1 MEIDKLILN
10 FWGNVHRKNSQDNN
24 AVGRFTLSDIK
35 RYYSY
40 YKIQV
45 LLQCNGGKIV
55 ISIIGIWISIWRG
68 KKESWFLQHTIYTNQ
83 FQVYCGFKCKRYNFS
98 KITGELLH
106 ELVVGKKKMSI
117 LCSTPLSK
125 KQAQMCETSYKLG
138 CSPDHLPSS
147 PCIFIL
153 NSWRLLL

>member
-68 KKESWFLQHTIYTNQ
+68 KKES
-83 FQVYCGFKCKRYNFS
+83 
-98 KITGELLH
+98 
-106 ELVVGKKKMSI
+106 
-117 LCSTPLSK
+117 
-125 KQAQMCETSYKLG
+125 
-138 CSPDHLPSS
+138 
-147 PCIFIL
+147 
-153 NSWRLLL
+153 